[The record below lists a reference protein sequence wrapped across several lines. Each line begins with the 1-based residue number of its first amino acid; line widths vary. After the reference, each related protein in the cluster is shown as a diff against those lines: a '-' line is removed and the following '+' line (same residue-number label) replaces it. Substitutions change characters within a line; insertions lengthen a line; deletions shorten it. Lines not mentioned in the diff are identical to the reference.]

1 MTTLVTRGIRRIV
14 RHGGSL
20 VDPRRGTLA
29 VLLAV
34 TSLTGCGSDYPTTGT
49 EKSSPAGTAR
59 AETTAKSTP
68 VRVSVATEERA
79 AGVVV
84 AAGTLAAEERVVL
97 GMKVA
102 GRLAEIS
109 VDLGTRVK
117 AGDVV
122 ARLDPTDF
130 RLRVQQAEAALQQ
143 ARARLG
149 LPVDGGSDRVDP
161 EKTPLVRQARAM
173 LDEALLTRDRRIKLW
188 EQQLIA
194 RAELDAAE
202 AAAKV
207 AEGRYH
213 DAVEEVGNR
222 QGILAERRT
231 ELELARQQLTDTVLR
246 APIAGAMSARQAA
259 VGEFLSAGAPVATLV
274 RFHPLRLRLAVPERE
289 AAAIRQGQRVRLT
302 LESDPTVYEG
312 HVARLAPAISEENR
326 SLLIEAEIPNEQGRL
341 RPGAFA
347 RGEIIV
353 QPDRRLVTVPADAL
367 VTFAG
372 TERVLVVEGGRAVEK
387 RVTVGRRAGERIEIL
402 AGLSAG
408 EAVIV
413 RPGAI
418 APGQP
423 VTASP

>member
-1 MTTLVTRGIRRIV
+1 
-14 RHGGSL
+14 
-20 VDPRRGTLA
+20 
-29 VLLAV
+29 
-34 TSLTGCGSDYPTTGT
+34 
-49 EKSSPAGTAR
+49 
-59 AETTAKSTP
+59 
-68 VRVSVATEERA
+68 
-79 AGVVV
+79 
-84 AAGTLAAEERVVL
+84 
-97 GMKVA
+97 
-102 GRLAEIS
+102 
-109 VDLGTRVK
+109 
-117 AGDVV
+117 
-122 ARLDPTDF
+122 
-130 RLRVQQAEAALQQ
+130 
-143 ARARLG
+143 
-149 LPVDGGSDRVDP
+149 
-161 EKTPLVRQARAM
+161 
-173 LDEALLTRDRRIKLW
+173 
-188 EQQLIA
+188 
-194 RAELDAAE
+194 
-202 AAAKV
+202 
-207 AEGRYH
+207 
-213 DAVEEVGNR
+213 VGNR

>member
-1 MTTLVTRGIRRIV
+1 MTMTASRQLPRRG
-14 RHGGSL
+14 GNF
-20 VDPRRGTLA
+20 VDPRHGVVA
-29 VLLAV
+29 ALLAV
-34 TSLTGCGSDYPTTGT
+34 TTLAACGSDYPASGGSNPP
-49 EKSSPAGTAR
+49 KAGTAR
-59 AETTAKSTP
+59 AATPAKSTP
-68 VRVSVATEERA
+68 VRVVPAVEEKA
-79 AGVVV
+79 AVVVV
-84 AAGTLAAEERVVL
+84 AAGTLAAEEQVVL

-102 GRLAEIS
+102 GRLAEIT
-109 VDLGTRVK
+109 VDLGTRVRQ
-117 AGDVV
+117 GDVV

-130 RLRVQQAEAALQQ
+130 RLRVQQVEAAVQQ

-149 LPVDGGSDRVDP
+149 LPVDGTSDRVDP

-173 LDEALLTRDRRIKLW
+173 LEEALLTRDRRIKLW

-202 AAAKV
+202 ASARV

-231 ELELARQQLTDTVLR
+231 ELELARQQLADTVLR

-274 RFHPLRLRLAVPERE
+274 RINPLRLRLAVPERE
-289 AAAIRQGQRVRLT
+289 ASAIRQGQRVRLT

-312 HVARLAPAISEENR
+312 HVARLAPAISEQNR
-326 SLLIEAEIPNEQGRL
+326 SLLIEAEIPNEHGRL

-347 RGEIIV
+347 RGEIVV
-353 QPDRRLVTVPADAL
+353 QPDRRLVTVPTDAL

-372 TERVLVVEGGRAVEK
+372 IEKVLVVEAGRAVEK
-387 RVTVGRRAGERIEIL
+387 RVSTGRRTGDRIEIL
-402 AGLSAG
+402 SGLTAG
-408 EAVIV
+408 EQVIV
-413 RPGAI
+413 RPGAL

-423 VTASP
+423 VAASP

>member
-1 MTTLVTRGIRRIV
+1 MMIETTLDGRPRPRTGV
-14 RHGGSL
+14 RFAG
-20 VDPRRGTLA
+20 PRPGVVA
-29 VLLAV
+29 VLLVVAP
-34 TSLTGCGSDYPTTGT
+34 LIGCGSDYPATSAP
-49 EKSSPAGTAR
+49 KSAPAGSAR
-59 AETTAKSTP
+59 AETTTKSTP
-68 VRVSVATEERA
+68 VRVVPATEERSA
-79 AGVVV
+79 AVVV
-84 AAGTLAAEERVVL
+84 AAGTLAAEEQVVL

-102 GRLAEIS
+102 GRLAEIT

-130 RLRVQQAEAALQQ
+130 RLRVQQAAAALQQ

-149 LPVDGGSDRVDP
+149 LPVDGESSRVDP
-161 EKTPLVRQARAM
+161 EQTPLVRQARAM
-173 LDEALLTRDRRIKLW
+173 LDEALLTRDRRVKLW

-213 DAVEEVGNR
+213 DAVEEVTNR
-222 QGILAERRT
+222 QAILAERRT
-231 ELELARQQLTDTVLR
+231 ELELARQQLADTVLR
-246 APIAGAMSARQAA
+246 APIAGAMNARQAA
-259 VGEFLSAGAPVATLV
+259 VGEFLNAGAPVATLV

-289 AAAIRQGQRVRLT
+289 AASIRQGQRVRLT
-302 LESDPTVYEG
+302 VESDPTVYEG
-312 HVARLAPAISEENR
+312 HVARLAPAISEQNR

-341 RPGAFA
+341 RPGSFA
-347 RGEIIV
+347 RGEIVV

-372 TERVLVVEGGRAVEK
+372 VEKVLVVEGGRAVEK
-387 RVTVGRRAGERIEIL
+387 RVTAGRRQGDRLEILSGLAAGEQ
-402 AGLSAG
+402 
-408 EAVIV
+408 VIV
-413 RPGAI
+413 RPGAV

>member
-1 MTTLVTRGIRRIV
+1 MTPMTVPSALALLV
-14 RHGGSL
+14 
-20 VDPRRGTLA
+20 
-29 VLLAV
+29 AV
-34 TSLTGCGSDYPTTGT
+34 TFLIGCGSDYPTAETA
-49 EKSSPAGTAR
+49 KSAPAGTAR
-59 AETTAKSTP
+59 AATPAAPAKSTP
-68 VRVSVATEERA
+68 VRVVPAMEERA

-84 AAGTLAAEERVVL
+84 ASGTLAAEEQVVL

-102 GRLAEIS
+102 GRLAEIT
-109 VDLGTRVK
+109 VDLGTRVRQ
-117 AGDVV
+117 GDVV

-149 LPVDGGSDRVDP
+149 LPVDGTSNQVDP

-173 LDEALLTRDRRIKLW
+173 LEEALLTRDRRIKLW
-188 EQQLIA
+188 EQAFIA
-194 RAELDAAE
+194 RADLDSAE

-207 AEGRYH
+207 AESRYH

-231 ELELARQQLTDTVLR
+231 ELELARQQLVDTVLR
-246 APIAGAMSARQAA
+246 APIAGAMNARQAA
-259 VGEFLSAGAPVATLV
+259 VGEFLNAGAPVATLV
-274 RFHPLRLRLAVPERE
+274 RINPLRLRLAVPERE
-289 AAAIRQGQRVRLT
+289 AATIREGQRVRLS

-312 HVARLAPAISEENR
+312 RVARLSPAISEQNR
-326 SLLIEAEIPNEQGRL
+326 SLLIEAEIPNEHGRL

-347 RGEIIV
+347 RGEIVV

-372 TERVLVVEGGRAVEK
+372 VEKVLVVEAGRAVEK
-387 RVTVGRRAGERIEIL
+387 RVTAGRRTGDRVEIL
-402 AGLSAG
+402 SGLTAGQP
-408 EAVIV
+408 VIV

-418 APGQP
+418 AAGEP
-423 VTASP
+423 VTVSP

>member
-1 MTTLVTRGIRRIV
+1 MSAMTVPSALALLV
-14 RHGGSL
+14 
-20 VDPRRGTLA
+20 A
-29 VLLAV
+29 A
-34 TSLTGCGSDYPTTGT
+34 TSLIGCGSDYPAAGT
-49 EKSSPAGTAR
+49 AKSAPAGTAR
-59 AETTAKSTP
+59 AATPAAPAKSTP
-68 VRVSVATEERA
+68 VRVVPATEERA

-84 AAGTLAAEERVVL
+84 ASGTLAAEEQVVL

-102 GRLAEIS
+102 GRLAEIT
-109 VDLGTRVK
+109 VDLGTRVRQ
-117 AGDVV
+117 GDVV

-149 LPVDGGSDRVDP
+149 LPVDGTSDRVDP
-161 EKTPLVRQARAM
+161 EKTPLVRQARA
-173 LDEALLTRDRRIKLW
+173 LLEEALLTRDRRIKLS
-188 EQQLIA
+188 ELGLIA

-231 ELELARQQLTDTVLR
+231 GLELARQQLTDTVLR

-259 VGEFLSAGAPVATLV
+259 VGEFLNAGAPVATLV
-274 RFHPLRLRLAVPERE
+274 RINPLRLRLAVPERE

-312 HVARLAPAISEENR
+312 HVARLAPAISEQNR
-326 SLLIEAEIPNEQGRL
+326 SLLIEAEIPNEHGRL

-372 TERVLVVEGGRAVEK
+372 IEKVLVVEAGRAVEK
-387 RVTVGRRAGERIEIL
+387 RVSTGRRTGDRVEILSGLDAGEQ
-402 AGLSAG
+402 
-408 EAVIV
+408 VIV
-413 RPGAI
+413 LPGAL

-423 VTASP
+423 VAVGP

>member
-1 MTTLVTRGIRRIV
+1 MTLITLTGA
-14 RHGGSL
+14 
-20 VDPRRGTLA
+20 LA
-29 VLLAV
+29 MLLAV
-34 TSLTGCGSDYPTTGT
+34 TSLVGCGSDYPAPGAA
-49 EKSSPAGTAR
+49 KSAPAGTAG
-59 AETTAKSTP
+59 AATPAKSTP
-68 VRVSVATEERA
+68 VRAVPAMEERA

-84 AAGTLAAEERVVL
+84 ASGTLAAEEQVVL

-102 GRLAEIS
+102 GRLAEIT

-117 AGDVV
+117 RGDVV

-130 RLRVQQAEAALQQ
+130 RLRVQLVENAIQQ

-149 LPVDGGSDRVDP
+149 LPQDGASDRVDP
-161 EKTPLVRQARAM
+161 AKTPLVRQAQAV
-173 LDEALLTRDRRIKLW
+173 LDEALLTRDRRIKLS

-213 DAVEEVGNR
+213 DAVEEVNNR
-222 QGILAERRT
+222 LGILAEKRT

-246 APIAGAMSARQAA
+246 APIDGAMNARQAA
-259 VGEFLSAGAPVATLV
+259 VGEFLNAGAPVATLV
-274 RFHPLRLRLAVPERE
+274 RINPLRLRLAVPERE

-312 HVARLAPAISEENR
+312 HVARLAPAISEQNR
-326 SLLIEAEIPNEQGRL
+326 SLMIEAEIPNPQGRL

-347 RGEIIV
+347 RGEIVV
-353 QPDRRLVTVPADAL
+353 QPDRRLVTVPAEAL

-372 TERVLVVEGGRAVEK
+372 IEKVLVVESGRAVEK
-387 RVTVGRRAGERIEIL
+387 RVTTGRRSGDRLEILSGLAAGEQVIL
-402 AGLSAG
+402 
-408 EAVIV
+408 
-413 RPGAI
+413 RPGTI
-418 APGQP
+418 ASGQP
-423 VTASP
+423 VTAGP

>member
-1 MTTLVTRGIRRIV
+1 MTLMTPTGA
-14 RHGGSL
+14 
-20 VDPRRGTLA
+20 LA
-29 VLLAV
+29 MLLAV
-34 TSLTGCGSDYPTTGT
+34 TSLVGCGSDYPAPGAA
-49 EKSSPAGTAR
+49 KSAPAGTAG
-59 AETTAKSTP
+59 AATPAKSTP
-68 VRVSVATEERA
+68 VRAVPAKEERA

-84 AAGTLAAEERVVL
+84 ASGTLAAEEQVVL

-102 GRLAEIS
+102 GRLAEIT

-117 AGDVV
+117 QGDVV

-130 RLRVQQAEAALQQ
+130 RLRVQLVENAIQQ

-149 LPVDGGSDRVDP
+149 LPQDGASDRVDP
-161 EKTPLVRQARAM
+161 AKTPLVRQAQAV
-173 LDEALLTRDRRIKLW
+173 LDEALLTRDRRIKLS

-213 DAVEEVGNR
+213 DAVEEVNNR
-222 QGILAERRT
+222 LGILAEKRT

-246 APIAGAMSARQAA
+246 APIDGAMNARQAA
-259 VGEFLSAGAPVATLV
+259 VGEFLNAGAPVATLV
-274 RFHPLRLRLAVPERE
+274 RINPLRLRLAVPERE

-312 HVARLAPAISEENR
+312 HVARLAPAISEQNR
-326 SLLIEAEIPNEQGRL
+326 SLMIEAEIPNPQGRL

-347 RGEIIV
+347 RGEIVV
-353 QPDRRLVTVPADAL
+353 QPDRRLVTVPAEAL

-372 TERVLVVEGGRAVEK
+372 IEKVLVVESGRAVEK
-387 RVTVGRRAGERIEIL
+387 RVTTGRRSGDRLEILSGLAAGEQVIL
-402 AGLSAG
+402 
-408 EAVIV
+408 
-413 RPGAI
+413 RPGGLA
-418 APGQP
+418 AGQP
-423 VTASP
+423 VTAGP